1 MEVHVAQL
9 RTETSLV
16 RSELKEEIALLR
28 ADMEVHVAQLHAEI
42 SQVRSELKEEIA
54 QLRSEL
60 KEDIHKAFTQIN
72 NNIIKW
78 LVGFFISMML
88 MILGLYFTK

>member
-16 RSELKEEIALLR
+16 RSELKEEIA
-28 ADMEVHVAQLHAEI
+28 QLHAEI

-54 QLRSEL
+54 LLRSEL
-60 KEDIHKAFTQIN
+60 KEDIHKAFTQMN